1 MPVKKIITV
10 FLLLLTGGT
19 KAQTFQSVEIK
30 GLPSQRHE
38 WLERVISDRT

>member
-1 MPVKKIITV
+1 MPVKKIIAV
-10 FLLLLTGGT
+10 ILLVITGSA
-19 KAQTFQSVEIK
+19 KARTFQSVEIK